1 MMLYPFYFGSLGENF
16 IKMTAQAGRVLS
28 FNILPRACPIP
39 DGFDTLPNTT
49 GGLSLGY
56 PYWFNSL

>member
-1 MMLYPFYFGSLGENF
+1 MMFDLFYFGSLGENF
-16 IKMTAQAGRVLS
+16 IEVTAQAGMVLS

-49 GGLSLGY
+49 GGLSLG
-56 PYWFNSL
+56 